1 MREPIELEEGKPIL
15 IRVASKGVYAD
26 AWPIIQRGRR
36 RKHLWSKPICD
47 DIATPDKERSTLFL
61 SVP

>member
-1 MREPIELEEGKPIL
+1 MRGPIELEEGEPIL

-36 RKHLWSKPICD
+36 RKHL
-47 DIATPDKERSTLFL
+47 
-61 SVP
+61 